1 MCNIYPKTT
10 STAVT
15 RPNGTTA
22 EQMFTALPEIIMG
35 TTKMENDQTYTLNRT
50 YADFRYLLFLYAP
63 LSNLNCVHTMLFPV
77 RFIKNGTLN
86 QFSFSANISNTS
98 TARAQIGFVD
108 ETTLGVQAV
117 SGEGNYPD
125 MYVRICGVK

>member
-1 MCNIYPKTT
+1 MSNLYPKTT

-35 TTKMENDQTYTLNRT
+35 TTKIEQDQTYTLNRPYT
-50 YADFRYLLFLYAP
+50 DFRYLLFLYAP
-63 LSNLNCVHTMLFPV
+63 LATLNCVNSMLFPV
-77 RFIKNGTLN
+77 RFIKNGVKS
-86 QFSFSANISNTS
+86 QFLCTASVGNTS
-98 TARAQIGFVD
+98 AARAQIGFVD
-108 ETTLGVQAV
+108 ETTLGVHAI

-125 MYVRICGVK
+125 LYVRICGIK